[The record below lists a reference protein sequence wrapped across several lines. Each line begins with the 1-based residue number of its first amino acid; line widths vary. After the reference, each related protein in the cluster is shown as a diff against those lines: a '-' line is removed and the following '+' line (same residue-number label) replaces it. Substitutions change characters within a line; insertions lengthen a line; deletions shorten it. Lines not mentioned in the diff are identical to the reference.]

1 MYGVHISYFFVKNTL
16 QMLENYGIIII
27 EWESI
32 IIKKRKYAAP
42 RHIYNRLTQ
51 LLLCKHMF
59 GQGPFGNYLHSS
71 LACVRACASSGVGKV
86 CSSLPRLGG
95 KKFEARNPYV
105 LRLKW
110 QFWWKNKVSKKLIFL
125 KTWQYL
131 KKMI

>member
-16 QMLENYGIIII
+16 QMLEKYDIIII

-51 LLLCKHMF
+51 LLLSNICSV
-59 GQGPFGNYLHSS
+59 GAPLHSS
-71 LACVRACASSGVGKV
+71 LACVRACASSGAAPS
-86 CSSLPRLGG
+86 CSSYPRLGG

-105 LRLKW
+105 ARLKW
-110 QFWWKNKVSKKLIFL
+110 QF
-125 KTWQYL
+125 
-131 KKMI
+131 